1 MRRLFVFL
9 SVSFTCAILA
19 LSCQVKELAP
29 DIPTNYRR
37 GAVAQGE
44 VTLNAYADD
53 SPGTKT
59 GLDANRRFIWN
70 PGDEIMVFSA
80 GEVAKFTAINTE
92 PASAAKFRGTVSFI
106 MGHDETGDI
115 SYSWALYPYN
125 ENAVYEEPDGISKT
139 ATITTYILNGQIAK
153 ADSFGDGYAV
163 SIGRAETLDIY
174 FKNAYSGFFITFSR
188 SDITSIELKSLNNE
202 SLAGRYTIGLD
213 DSGSVPTPYVKEVVS
228 GLDKITLYAP
238 EGGTFQPG
246 VRYYIITLPDVSIQ
260 TGVSFTAYRSD
271 GYEGTYTLNSTRPFN
286 RNAFRNLSDPVDVRI
301 ENQGTG
307 WIKPGDNQIWYTTDN
322 HEVCEYKV
330 SASTGNVVVSNTYDA
345 VADKGVI
352 TFESPLTVLD
362 DKAFYMADYS
372 SQLSSVTLPQSLQ
385 VIGESSFEL
394 CWRMMS
400 VSMGNNVTSIG
411 YKAFYNCQNLR
422 AIQLPDGL
430 QELWPYAFGSNM
442 VLESVEIPSS
452 LNTIGANPFYYT
464 PQLSTFRGNG
474 ATADGAFL
482 LTDNGERLV
491 SFAKANPVH
500 KLSCTIP
507 QGVKTLGGYSLGYS
521 EFTSLS
527 LPDGLKE
534 IEDFAMVRCQ
544 YLSELTIPSSVQSI
558 GNAAFRDCFG
568 LTKIVMKGATPP
580 TLVTTAAF
588 SGSTCPIYVPL
599 GSKANYL
606 ATTNWG
612 DLESRIVESEYP
624 ADNQIY
630 YTGTAEAVCTLP
642 TDSTNEF
649 DSDQTRFFSDLGY
662 GFITF
667 KQPLTILDDGL
678 FYSSAG
684 DNHALTGV
692 VLPETLEK
700 IGNASFRNCRSLA
713 SVKMGN
719 NVTVIDQLA
728 FYGCSMLSQINFS
741 NSLEVIGSQAF
752 YDTHLTNV
760 SLPQSLTCLNGVW
773 APSLGRYNDSGTNS
787 FGGCNDI
794 QSFSGKFASSDGAFL
809 IDGDSLYSFA
819 SANRVQNPN
828 CVIPS
833 GVQYI
838 CQGAFMHSSNLQT
851 VTLPESMVWIF
862 GYVFFGSTLK
872 EINIP
877 ASVQTLASQSFGWCE
892 NLTTVRM
899 EASTAPNLVN
909 NAFAASPSV
918 VIYVPG
924 YNTGYDSGNWAS
936 MAKTVYQAD
945 NEVWFHGTGTDFE
958 LQCNRVKAACGQNAS
973 EAEAMSWTV
982 DANKTYEPAVPFP
995 SSTVTAGS
1003 TVCVVKFPEPV
1014 QEVVDNGLENGSSP
1028 YQGWYEG
1035 QNNTTLG
1042 VLEYMSLPRTVTS
1055 IGSHA
1060 FSGHAGLAAFPAY
1073 FGGIRLRTIGESAF
1087 SGCSSIETVNL
1098 QNVERIE
1105 RWVFSG
1111 ADNLYFVTFGPN
1123 LNYLGY
1129 EFLRVQNPNADLAIQ
1144 FLGTTPP
1151 TLAPG
1156 AFGLSSGY
1164 YSNITFLVPTGTLA
1178 AYQQVLSQ
1186 YGSFREY

>member
-1 MRRLFVFL
+1 
-9 SVSFTCAILA
+9 
-19 LSCQVKELAP
+19 
-29 DIPTNYRR
+29 
-37 GAVAQGE
+37 
-44 VTLNAYADD
+44 
-53 SPGTKT
+53 
-59 GLDANRRFIWN
+59 
-70 PGDEIMVFSA
+70 MVFSA

-400 VSMGNNVTSIG
+400 VSMGNNVTSIR

-558 GNAAFRDCFG
+558 GNAAFRDCFN

-630 YTGTAEAVCTLP
+630 YTGTAEAIYTLA
-642 TDSTNEF
+642 SGSSNEF
-649 DSDQTRFFSDLGY
+649 DFDQTGFFSDLGY
-662 GFITF
+662 GLITF
-667 KQPLTILDDGL
+667 KQPLTVLDDRAFQAG
-678 FYSSAG
+678 SSNSNASI
-684 DNHALTGV
+684 TGI
-692 VLPETLEK
+692 VLPEGLSV
-700 IGNASFRNCRSLA
+700 IGNYSFSGCSSLA
-713 SVKMGN
+713 SVSMGD
-719 NVTVIDQLA
+719 NVATIGDSA
-728 FYGCSMLSQINFS
+728 FYGCSSLASIDLSDN
-741 NSLEVIGSQAF
+741 LEVIGSEAF
-752 YDTHLTNV
+752 GESGLTGIKI
-760 SLPQSLTCLNGVW
+760 PQSVTCLNASWSSFPDG
-773 APSLGRYNDSGTNS
+773 ASDSGYN
-787 FGGCNDI
+787 
-794 QSFSGKFASSDGAFL
+794 SFSGCVSLRRFSGKYTSQDGAFL
-809 IDGDSLYSFA
+809 IGDDGLLYSFA
-819 SANRVQNPN
+819 PN
-828 CVIPS
+828 HPTHKYKCVVPS
-833 GVQYI
+833 GVTYI
-838 CQGAFMHSSNLQT
+838 GFYAFLSS
-851 VTLPESMVWIF
+851 VCKKITLPEGLEWIF
-862 GYVFFGSTLK
+862 GGAFADSQQLE

-877 ASVQTLASQSFGWCE
+877 ASVQAISKHAFAYCP
-892 NLTTVRM
+892 NLTKVMM
-899 EASTAPNLVN
+899 ESSTAPTLTAG
-909 NAFAASPSV
+909 AFSNSPAV
-918 VIYVPG
+918 KIYIPG

-936 MAKTVYQAD
+936 MAQTVYQAD

-995 SSTVTAGS
+995 SFTVTAGS

-1060 FSGHAGLAAFPAY
+1060 FSGHAGLADFPAY

-1111 ADNLYFVTFGPN
+1111 ADSLRFVTFGPN

>member
-1 MRRLFVFL
+1 M
-9 SVSFTCAILA
+9 
-19 LSCQVKELAP
+19 
-29 DIPTNYRR
+29 N
-37 GAVAQGE
+37 
-44 VTLNAYADD
+44 
-53 SPGTKT
+53 
-59 GLDANRRFIWN
+59 
-70 PGDEIMVFSA
+70 
-80 GEVAKFTAINTE
+80 
-92 PASAAKFRGTVSFI
+92 
-106 MGHDETGDI
+106 I
-115 SYSWALYPYN
+115 S
-125 ENAVYEEPDGISKT
+125 
-139 ATITTYILNGQIAK
+139 
-153 ADSFGDGYAV
+153 
-163 SIGRAETLDIY
+163 
-174 FKNAYSGFFITFSR
+174 FKNAHSGYYLLFNR
-188 SDITSIELKSLNNE
+188 SDITSVELQALDGE
-202 SLAGRYTIGLD
+202 SLAGVYTIGLNE
-213 DSGSVPTPYVKEVVS
+213 SSSSLVPYVKEVVD
-228 GLDKITLYAP
+228 GVDKITLYAP
-238 EGGTFQPG
+238 GGGTFEAG
-246 VRYYIITLPDVSIQ
+246 VRYYIVTLPDIQIQ
-260 TGVSFTAYRSD
+260 TGLAFTAHRAD
-271 GYEGTYTLNSTRPFN
+271 GYEATYKLISSNPFN
-286 RNAFRNLSDPVDVRI
+286 RNKFRYLGSSNGGIYLDGRI
-301 ENQGTG
+301 EDATNIANGNSTG

-400 VSMGNNVTSIG
+400 VSMGNNVTSIR

-422 AIQLPDGL
+422 TIQLPDGL

-558 GNAAFRDCFG
+558 GNAAFRDCFN

-599 GSKANYL
+599 GSRASYL

-642 TDSTNEF
+642 TGSTNEF

-684 DNHALTGV
+684 DNHVLTGV

-760 SLPQSLTCLNGVW
+760 NLPQSLTCLNGVW

-838 CQGAFMHSSNLQT
+838 CQGAFMYSSNLQT

-936 MAKTVYQAD
+936 MAQTVYQAD

-1014 QEVVDNGLENGSSP
+1014 QEVVDNGLVNGSSP

-1129 EFLRVQNPNADLAIQ
+1129 EFLSVQNPNADLAIQ